1 MDAPT
6 LSMRP
11 KHAAATLT
19 ALVLAAGVA
28 NINLS
33 VANVAL
39 PTIGLAFD
47 ASQDALNLVAV
58 AYTLGLAGTVLYLGA
73 LGDRFGRKR
82 MLLIGVAVSIP
93 AALLAA
99 FAPSLPTLVLA
110 RLIGGI
116 AAGAAYPTTL
126 SLITALWSGK
136 ARTQAIAIWSGA
148 GAALSV
154 MGPLSAGWILEWATW
169 GTAFLVAIPLALVS
183 LVLVIT
189 VVPSGVHESTEP
201 VDHLGGVLSVVAVSS
216 LAFAVHTLA
225 SPDQAGK
232 ALAFLAVALVA
243 GGVFAWRQLHVAE
256 PLFDLRIARRRVFW
270 VAAISGMIVF
280 GSLTGAIYV
289 GQLFLQNVLGYSPFE
304 AGLSILP
311 AAILLLLCAPLSGI
325 LVERYGSRV
334 VFLLGFGIALAGF
347 AVMLLTWDIHTGV
360 VPVGVAYGL
369 IGIGVGL
376 AGLPSSRALTGS
388 VPVRRAGMAS
398 STSDLQRDLGAAVL
412 QSLLGAV
419 LTIGYTASFGKQV
432 AAANASQGAGATI
445 GPDVANQLQKS
456 FSGAEQIAKQYPEY
470 HDQVIAAARDSF
482 LAGAQAAYLIGIIAM
497 AVGATII
504 AIWFPGRAREN
515 ELLAEYA
522 RADAEPAIPR
532 P

>member
-1 MDAPT
+1 MKP
-6 LSMRP
+6 P
-11 KHAAATLT
+11 HAAAVLT
-19 ALVLAAGVA
+19 ALILAAGVA

-99 FAPSLPTLVLA
+99 FAPSLPVLVLA
-110 RLIGGI
+110 RLIGGV

-169 GTAFLVAIPLALVS
+169 GIAFLVAIPLAVVS
-183 LVLVIT
+183 IVLVVA
-189 VVPSGVHESTEP
+189 VVPSGVHESSEP
-201 VDHLGGVLSVVAVSS
+201 VDHLGGVLSIIAVSS

-225 SPDQAGK
+225 SPDEAGK
-232 ALAFLAVALVA
+232 ALAFLAVAVVA
-243 GGVFAWRQLHVAE
+243 GGVFAWRQLHVSE
-256 PLFDLRIARRRVFW
+256 PLYDLRVAKRRVFW
-270 VAAISGMIVF
+270 VAAVSGTIVF

-311 AAILLLLCAPLSGI
+311 AALLLLASAPVSGI
-325 LVERYGSRV
+325 LVERFGSRV
-334 VFLLGFGIALAGF
+334 VFLLGFGISLAGF
-347 AVMLLTWDIHTGV
+347 AVMLLTWNIDTGV

-376 AGLPSSRALTGS
+376 AGLPASRSLTGS

-398 STSDLQRDLGAAVL
+398 STSDLQRDLGAAIL

-419 LTIGYTASFGKQV
+419 LTVGYTASFGRRV
-432 AAANASQGAGATI
+432 AEVNADQTLGLTV
-445 GPDVANQLQKS
+445 GPEITGQLQKS
-456 FSGAEQIAKQYPEY
+456 YSGAEQIAEQYPQY
-470 HDQVIAAARDSF
+470 HDQVIGAARDSF

-497 AVGATII
+497 AVGALIV
-504 AIWFPGRAREN
+504 AIWFPRKSREDELFAQYARE
-515 ELLAEYA
+515 
-522 RADAEPAIPR
+522 DAEPPTT
-532 P
+532 